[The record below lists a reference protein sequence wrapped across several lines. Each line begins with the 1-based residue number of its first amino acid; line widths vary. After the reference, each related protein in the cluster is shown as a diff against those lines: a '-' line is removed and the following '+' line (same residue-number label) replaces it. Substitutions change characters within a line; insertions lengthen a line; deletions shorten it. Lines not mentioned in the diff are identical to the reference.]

1 MILIAKV
8 IPYFVLSV
16 MILFLILGISNYVL
30 EVPVSGNLLSILC
43 LCLLYIFLALALGL
57 LISVVANTQLE
68 ALLISGML
76 MLLPSM
82 LLSGMIYPIESMPQI
97 LQWVSAVIP
106 ARWFISAIRKLM
118 IMGVG
123 MNRILPE
130 LIILVGMGLLI
141 LIVAL
146 KKFKQ
151 RLE

>member
-1 MILIAKV
+1 
-8 IPYFVLSV
+8 
-16 MILFLILGISNYVL
+16 LFLILGISSYVL

>member
-1 MILIAKV
+1 
-8 IPYFVLSV
+8 
-16 MILFLILGISNYVL
+16 
-30 EVPVSGNLLSILC
+30 
-43 LCLLYIFLALALGL
+43 
-57 LISVVANTQLE
+57 
-68 ALLISGML
+68 

>member
-1 MILIAKV
+1 M
-8 IPYFVLSV
+8 
-16 MILFLILGISNYVL
+16 
-30 EVPVSGNLLSILC
+30 
-43 LCLLYIFLALALGL
+43 
-57 LISVVANTQLE
+57 VANTQLE

>member
-1 MILIAKV
+1 M
-8 IPYFVLSV
+8 LSV

-130 LIILVGMGLLI
+130 LIILIGMGLLI